1 MELFKSIS
9 NNLWWT
15 GRKIQYSM
23 EEAGRK
29 AVIDARIKR
38 TEAKLAFDRKF
49 KK

>member
-1 MELFKSIS
+1 MELFKNIS

-15 GRKIQYSM
+15 GKKVQHSM
-23 EEAGRK
+23 EETGRK
-29 AVIDARIKR
+29 VAIDARIKR